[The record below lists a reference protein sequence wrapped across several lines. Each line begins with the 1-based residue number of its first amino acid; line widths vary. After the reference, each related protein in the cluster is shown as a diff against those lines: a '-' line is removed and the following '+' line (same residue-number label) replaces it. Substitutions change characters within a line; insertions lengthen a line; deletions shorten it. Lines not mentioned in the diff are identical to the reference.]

1 MKTSAFM
8 PELMIATGIFHPEP
22 GGPATYLKEIL
33 PSLQN
38 RGWRASVLTYGEDS
52 IYSYPYP
59 VKRIKRRIL
68 PLRMMNYW
76 IASQSILAKAD
87 LIYAHTIDLPINA
100 GNKARVIK
108 IVGDQAWERCIRKGW
123 IAPTRDIDDFQ
134 TGVDS
139 QLAERQKKSRSKQ
152 VNNFDGVIVPSNYL
166 KQLVMGWGVPAQHI
180 HVIYNAMPP
189 TMMSIPGTQKIARTE
204 LGWDDS
210 PTILTAAR
218 LSAWKGVD
226 HLINAVKKLDKVRLI
241 VAGDGD
247 EMPRLQELAK
257 SCGDRVQLLGHV
269 PREKLYTMMKAA
281 DYFALYSGYE
291 GLPHTV
297 LEALRVGTPV
307 IASDKG
313 GNPEVVR
320 HEENGFLVPY
330 VDVDALTETI
340 ERAIDPA
347 TRQNLSANSHIGME
361 RFEFQTMVEQ
371 TDKILRHYLW

>member
-1 MKTSAFM
+1 M
-8 PELMIATGIFHPEP
+8 PELMIAAGIFHPEP

-38 RGWRASVLTYGEDS
+38 RGWQASVLTYGEDS

-59 VKRIKRRIL
+59 VKRIKRQVL

-76 IASQSILAKAD
+76 IASQAMLAKAD

-100 GNKARVIK
+100 GKTPRVIK

-134 TGVDS
+134 TGTDS

-152 VNNFDGVIVPSNYL
+152 VRNFDGVIVPSNYL
-166 KQLVMGWGVPAQHI
+166 KQMVMGWGVPAQHI
-180 HVIYNAMPP
+180 HVIHNAMPR
-189 TMMSIPGTQKIARTE
+189 TMMSVPETQASARTE

-226 HLINAVKKLDKVRLI
+226 HLISAVKKLDNVRLI
-241 VAGDGD
+241 VAGDGN

-269 PREKLYTMMKAA
+269 PREKLYTMMKAS

-291 GLPHTV
+291 GLPHTI

-320 HEENGFLVPY
+320 HGENGLLVPY

-340 ERAIDPA
+340 QRAIDPA
-347 TRQNLSANSHIGME
+347 TRQKFSDNSHIGME
-361 RFEFQTMVEQ
+361 RFEFSQMVEQ
-371 TDKILRHYLW
+371 TDKILRHYLR